1 LGFVITTI
9 LPICTQKLEHT
20 HESDLEYYEHR
31 YYNKLKDDYYNFKIF
46 DSIYRCLFCYNKD
59 YSLTDLLRYAS
70 IIAGNSCKTIK
81 DIAKH
86 YVLITYI
93 QSYLNVKVD
102 ENKPLDV
109 NIVSDKPHGVGIASE
124 PVEGYSVTDEYVQ
137 VKSLIVTTIPPSM
150 DFNGR
155 TTYLFDA
162 DTKKSIDT
170 SKSFNHPKFSFEC
183 IAHDLDASLLKQDV
197 IYLEVTTN
205 MTISL
210 SLKVAAPD
218 YGFQNIT
225 RKITA
230 APECG
235 IPSPPLKPLNLQSPP
250 PMSKKPSNQH
260 VAISIQHVTTC
271 LQ

>member
-1 LGFVITTI
+1 MDLNGGTT
-9 LPICTQKLEHT
+9 
-20 HESDLEYYEHR
+20 
-31 YYNKLKDDYYNFKIF
+31 N
-46 DSIYRCLFCYNKD
+46 
-59 YSLTDLLRYAS
+59 
-70 IIAGNSCKTIK
+70 
-81 DIAKH
+81 
-86 YVLITYI
+86 
-93 QSYLNVKVD
+93 
-102 ENKPLDV
+102 
-109 NIVSDKPHGVGIASE
+109 
-124 PVEGYSVTDEYVQ
+124 
-137 VKSLIVTTIPPSM
+137 
-150 DFNGR
+150 
-155 TTYLFDA
+155 LFDV
-162 DTKKSIDT
+162 DTKKGVHAL
-170 SKSFNHPKFSFEC
+170 KSFNRPKFSFVC
-183 IAHDLDASLLKQDV
+183 NAHSLDASLLKQDV